1 MLSFGERLKTAFRGA
16 KNIQIARE
24 LGVSESAVSNY
35 VGGRVPDVDLLGKIT
50 KSTNCNLHWLLT
62 GEGDPFLDAEPEDFI
77 SAFHAE
83 IRSTVLRLLD
93 DESNI
98 DAQKVRDIFR
108 RIIKEEISNQTSRL
122 VVPLEVG
129 NADDEKTRKTG

>member
-16 KNIQIARE
+16 KNIQIAHE

-35 VGGRVPDVDLLGKIT
+35 VGGRVPDADMLGKIT
-50 KSTNCNLHWLLT
+50 RSTNCNLHWLLT
-62 GEGDPFLDAEPEDFI
+62 GEGDPFLDTEPEDFL

-83 IRSTVLRLLD
+83 IRSTVLRMLE
-93 DESNI
+93 DESSI
-98 DAQKVRDIFR
+98 DAQKVRDIIR
-108 RIIKEEISNQTSRL
+108 GIINEEISTQTSRL

-129 NADDEKTRKTG
+129 DADDEKTRKTG